1 MAFLYFINQR
11 QYYGRQGID
20 METNC
25 RGMLHLY
32 EQAVKGNMEMADSH
46 RKLAAEIK

>member
-32 EQAVKGNMEMADSH
+32 EQAVKREYGDGRFSSQVGC
-46 RKLAAEIK
+46 RD